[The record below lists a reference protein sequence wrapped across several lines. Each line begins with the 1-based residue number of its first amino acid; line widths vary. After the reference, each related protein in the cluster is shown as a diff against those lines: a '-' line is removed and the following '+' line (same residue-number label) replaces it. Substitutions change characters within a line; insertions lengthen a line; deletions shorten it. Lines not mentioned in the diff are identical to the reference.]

1 MRKKEIRLPMTPI
14 TEDTFVRQ
22 GWKKVSVDD
31 ATDDDGIELD
41 GHYYFT
47 LPIPKDRDDEFCPML
62 VSNSTDEQLLTKEIG
77 LKPGQ
82 FFVEIMDM
90 DGLGFCSSEEE
101 LDILYNALCGEDIEL
116 NLDKSK

>member
-14 TEDTFVRQ
+14 TEATFTRQ

-31 ATDDDGIELD
+31 ATDDDGTEIE

-47 LPIPKDRDDEFCPML
+47 LAVPKDRDDEYAPTL
-62 VSNSTDEQLLTKEIG
+62 VSSATDEQLLMKEIG

-90 DGLGFCSSEEE
+90 DGLGFCASEEE
-101 LDILYNALCGEDIEL
+101 LDILYSALCGEDIEE